1 MAETKLKTFRLRIDT
16 SLLDGG
22 NTRLIVTAPSFD
34 DLISLLCQDGHFH
47 WAIKHLFVGALGI
60 HCLGEDKADP
70 LLDTIIQWDQIT
82 K

>member
-1 MAETKLKTFRLRIDT
+1 
-16 SLLDGG
+16 
-22 NTRLIVTAPSFD
+22 
-34 DLISLLCQDGHFH
+34 
-47 WAIKHLFVGALGI
+47 LFVGALGI